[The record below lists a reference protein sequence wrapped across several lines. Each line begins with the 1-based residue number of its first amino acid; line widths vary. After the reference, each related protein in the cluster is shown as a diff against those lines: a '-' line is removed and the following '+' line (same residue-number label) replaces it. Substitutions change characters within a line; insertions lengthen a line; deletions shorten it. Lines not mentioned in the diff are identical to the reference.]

1 MLDKVNTIN
10 DLIDKL
16 FNLHRTLIIAN
27 QAEKT
32 LQEAT
37 LASNKD
43 DVFDRIAKEKL
54 FFYLGAINNH
64 KAQKEEII
72 DLMTAIIE
80 KENGEKQ
87 W

>member
-1 MLDKVNTIN
+1 MLNKIETIN
-10 DLIDKL
+10 NLIDKL
-16 FNLHRTLIIAN
+16 FNLHRTLIVAQ

-43 DVFDRIAKEKL
+43 NAFDGLAKEKL
-54 FFYLGAINNH
+54 FFYLGVINNH
-64 KAQKEEII
+64 KAQKKEII

-80 KENGEKQ
+80 SEND
-87 W
+87 

>member
-16 FNLHRTLIIAN
+16 FNLHRTLVIAQ

-32 LQEAT
+32 LEEAT

-54 FFYLGAINNH
+54 FAI
-64 KAQKEEII
+64 
-72 DLMTAIIE
+72 L
-80 KENGEKQ
+80 
-87 W
+87 

>member
-1 MLDKVNTIN
+1 MLDNVNTIN

-27 QAEKT
+27 QAEET
-32 LQEAT
+32 LKKLT
-37 LASNKD
+37 LATNKD
-43 DVFDRIAKEKL
+43 SDFEKLEKEKL
-54 FFYLGAINNH
+54 FFYLSAINNH

-80 KENGEKQ
+80 RVEND
-87 W
+87 

>member
-43 DVFDRIAKEKL
+43 NAFDGIAKEKL
-54 FFYLGAINNH
+54 FFYLSAINNH
-64 KAQKEEII
+64 KAQKKEII

-80 KENGEKQ
+80 KVKND
-87 W
+87 